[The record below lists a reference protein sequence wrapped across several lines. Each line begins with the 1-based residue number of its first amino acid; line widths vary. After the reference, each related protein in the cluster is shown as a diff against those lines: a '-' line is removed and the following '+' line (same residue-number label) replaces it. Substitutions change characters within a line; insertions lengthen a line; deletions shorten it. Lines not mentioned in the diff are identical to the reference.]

1 MCIMGYKI
9 LQKRVLGPGSK
20 MMVIEAPYVARA
32 AKPGQFIILRV
43 HEKGERIPLTIANA
57 DKKNGT
63 VTIIFQEVG
72 KTTIHLGL
80 LEPGDELRDFV
91 GPLGKPTEIKNFG
104 TVAALGGGF
113 GTAVLYPLIKG
124 LKAKG
129 NYVITII
136 GFRTKDLIFLT
147 DELTAVSDEVHITT
161 DDGSYGM
168 KGFVTHALQK
178 LLDEGRKI
186 DHVFAVGPVPMMK
199 ATANLTLKYNIP
211 TTVSLNPIMVDG
223 TGMCGACRVEV
234 GGETKFAC
242 VDGPEFDA
250 HKVNFDLLSK
260 RLRMYVKQE
269 KVSLENFKAQL
280 EKAKEAV

>member
-1 MCIMGYKI
+1 MGYPI
-9 LQKRVLGPGSK
+9 LQKRVLGPGSR
-20 MMVIEAPYVARA
+20 MMVIKAPFVARA
-32 AKPGQFIILRV
+32 AKPGQFIMLRV
-43 HEKGERIPLTIANA
+43 SDKGERIPLTIANA
-57 DKKNGT
+57 DKKEGT

-72 KTTIHLGL
+72 KTTMHLGT

-91 GPLGKPTEIKNFG
+91 GPLGKPTDIENWG

-113 GTAVLYPLIKG
+113 GTAVLLPLIRG
-124 LKAKG
+124 LRDKG
-129 NYVITII
+129 NRVITIV

-147 DELTAVSDEVHITT
+147 DELSEVSDELIITT

-178 LLDEGRKI
+178 LIDEEKREI
-186 DHVFAVGPVPMMK
+186 NHVFAVGPVPMMK
-199 ATANLTLKYNIP
+199 ATADLTRKYGIKA
-211 TTVSLNPIMVDG
+211 TVSLNPIMVDG

-234 GGETKFAC
+234 GDETKFAC

-250 HKVNFDLLSK
+250 HLVNFDLLMK

-269 KVSLENFKAQL
+269 KISLEKFKS
-280 EKAKEAV
+280 EHKEAA